1 MDEPEKF
8 LIVGLGNPGAKY
20 KNTRHNAGFRIV
32 QSLADK
38 KGVQFKHS
46 SQLVGEIVQTTIRDK
61 KVFLLQPATYM
72 NLSGEAVRRSVDYY
86 KIPLD
91 HVIVVCDD
99 VALPIGTMRMRTNGS
114 SGGHNG
120 LVSIEA
126 HLNTKFYARL
136 RIGVGQPGDQIL
148 SDYVLGRFSEDENK
162 TIKEIEVKALE
173 VLELWIAAGIASA
186 MQAANRSVKNEEGEK
201 NG

>member
-1 MDEPEKF
+1 MDETEKF

-20 KNTRHNAGFRIV
+20 KSTRHNVGFHIL

-46 SQLVGEIVQTTIRDK
+46 SQLVGEIAQATIREK
-61 KVFLLQPATYM
+61 KVFLLMPTTYM
-72 NLSGEAVRRSVDYY
+72 NLSGEAVRRCVDYY

-99 VALPIGTMRMRTNGS
+99 VALPIGTMRMRTKGS

-126 HLNTKFYARL
+126 HLNTEFYARL
-136 RIGVGQPGDQIL
+136 RIGVSGPGEQIL
-148 SDYVLGRFSEDENK
+148 SDYVLGRFSSDESR
-162 TIKEIEVKALE
+162 TIEGIEAKALE
-173 VLELWIAAGIASA
+173 VLELWIAAGIAAA
-186 MQAANRSVKNEEGEK
+186 MQTANTVKNVEGEK